1 MKLITRTD
9 YMPQLIDLLG
19 TPDIKVITG
28 MRRSGKSELMKS
40 TMEYVGKHDRKA
52 NIIYVD
58 FYDLQYDSLKDYKS
72 LYAYVENLYNP
83 KKNNYLFIDE
93 AQLCKKFEL
102 AINSFHN
109 SKKYDIYITGSN
121 GKLLS
126 SDLAT
131 LFTGRFIEVHVFPFS
146 FKEYCQY
153 FGGDDKNRLFDRYVL
168 QGGMAGSYVYG
179 QERNRKAYIE
189 DVYRTIVT
197 KDILKRNQLPDAV
210 LMEHLTEYLM
220 DNVGNLTSVNKISDT
235 LTSNKVATNHTTV
248 GRYIQHLCMAYM
260 FYRVRRYDIKGK
272 RYLDTADKFYLNDL
286 GMRYVKLG
294 NKNLDYGRLYENLV
308 AVELLRR
315 GYEIYVGKLYQKE
328 IDFVAKRGS
337 ETIYIQVSDNIAD
350 KNTFQREWEPL
361 TKIKDNY
368 PKMILARTRHEEY
381 QVDGIIV
388 RDLVEWMGVNA

>member
-1 MKLITRTD
+1 MKLIERTS

-28 MRRSGKSELMKS
+28 MRRSGKSELMKGM
-40 TMEYVGKHDRKA
+40 MEYVSKHDRKA
-52 NIIYVD
+52 NIIFVD
-58 FYDLQYDSLKDYKS
+58 FYDLKYDSFKDYKS

-109 SKKYDIYITGSN
+109 SRKYDIYITGSN
-121 GKLLS
+121 GRLLS

-131 LFTGRFIEVHVFPFS
+131 LFTGRFVEVHVFPFS

-153 FGGDDKNRLFDRYVL
+153 FEGEDKNRLFDQYVL
-168 QGGMAGSYVYG
+168 QGGMAGSYVYN

-189 DVYRTIVT
+189 DVYRTIIT
-197 KDILKRNQLPDAV
+197 KDMLKRHQLPDSV
-210 LMEHLTEYLM
+210 LMEHLAEFLM

-235 LTSNKVATNHTTV
+235 LTSSKVATNHTTV

-272 RYLDTADKFYLNDL
+272 RYLDTSDKYYLNDL

-308 AVELLRR
+308 AMELLRR

-328 IDFVAKRGS
+328 IDFVAKRGN

-350 KNTFQREWEPL
+350 SKTFQRELEPL

-368 PKMILARTRHEEY
+368 PKMILARTRHDEY
-381 QVDGIIV
+381 QVEGIV
-388 RDLVEWMGVNA
+388 VKDLVDFLL

>member
-1 MKLITRTD
+1 
-9 YMPQLIDLLG
+9 MPQLIDLIG

-40 TMEYVGKHDRKA
+40 LMEYVTKQDKKA

-58 FYDLQYDSLKDYKS
+58 FYDLQFDCLKEYKK
-72 LYAYVENLYNP
+72 LYEYVEGLCKA

-109 SKKYDIYITGSN
+109 SHKYDIYITGSN
-121 GKLLS
+121 GQLLS

-146 FKEYCQY
+146 FKEYCKY
-153 FGGDDKNRLFDRYVL
+153 FDSDDRNKLFDQYVL
-168 QGGMAGSYVYG
+168 RGGLAGSYVYN
-179 QERNRKAYIE
+179 QERNRRAYIE
-189 DVYRTIVT
+189 DVYKTIIT
-197 KDILKRNQLPDAV
+197 KDMLKRHQLPDTV
-210 LMEHLTEYLM
+210 LLEHLAEYLM
-220 DNVGNLTSVNKISDT
+220 DNIGNLTSINKISDT
-235 LTSNKVATNHTTV
+235 LTSKKVVTNHTTV

-272 RYLDTADKFYLNDL
+272 RYLDTSDKFYLNDL

-294 NKNLDYGRLYENLV
+294 NKNLDYGRMYENLV
-308 AVELLRR
+308 AIELLRR

-328 IDFVAKRGS
+328 IDFVAKRGN
-337 ETIYIQVSDNIAD
+337 ETLYIQVSDNIAD
-350 KNTFQREWEPL
+350 ELTFQREWEPL

-381 QVDGIIV
+381 QMDGIIV
-388 RDLVEWMGVNA
+388 KDLVDWLGE

>member
-1 MKLITRTD
+1 
-9 YMPQLIDLLG
+9 MPQLIDLLG

-28 MRRSGKSELMKS
+28 MRRSGKSELMKAM
-40 TMEYVGKHDRKA
+40 MEYVAKQDRKA
-52 NIIYVD
+52 NIIFVD
-58 FYDLQYDSLKDYKS
+58 FYDLKYDSFKDYKA
-72 LYAYVENLYNP
+72 LYNFVENLYSP

-109 SKKYDIYITGSN
+109 SRKYDIYITGSN

-131 LFTGRFIEVHVFPFS
+131 LFTGRFVEVHVFPFS
-146 FKEYCQY
+146 FREYCQY
-153 FGGDDKNRLFDRYVL
+153 FEGKDKNKLFDQYVL
-168 QGGMAGSYVYG
+168 QGGMAGSYVYK

-189 DVYRTIVT
+189 DVYKTIIT
-197 KDILKRNQLPDAV
+197 KDMLKRHQLPDAV
-210 LMEHLTEYLM
+210 LMEHLSEFLM

-235 LTSNKVATNHTTV
+235 LTSSKVATNHTTV

-272 RYLDTADKFYLNDL
+272 KYLDTSDKYYLNDL

-308 AVELLRR
+308 AMELLRR

-328 IDFVAKRGS
+328 IDFVAKRGN
-337 ETIYIQVSDNIAD
+337 ETVYIQVSDNIAD
-350 KNTFQREWEPL
+350 SKTFQRELEPL
-361 TKIKDNY
+361 TKIRDNY

-381 QVDGIIV
+381 QVEGIIV
-388 RDLVEWMGVNA
+388 KDLVDFLL